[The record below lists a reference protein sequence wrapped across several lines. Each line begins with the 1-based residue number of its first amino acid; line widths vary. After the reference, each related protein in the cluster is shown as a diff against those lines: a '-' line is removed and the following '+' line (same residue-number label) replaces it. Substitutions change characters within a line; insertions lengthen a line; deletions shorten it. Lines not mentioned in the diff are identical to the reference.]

1 MNHNGMP
8 EVGRFNALA
17 ITAISGE
24 TAFFATPEGDIPL
37 PLDALP
43 PGSSQGD
50 IVTVF
55 VYRDTEDRL
64 AATTRQPKIQVGE
77 FALLEVTAIDRM
89 GAFLDWGPKKELLV
103 PFAEQP
109 TPFHKGERHLVA
121 AYLDNSGRIA
131 ASARIAKFL
140 ETGHGAL
147 VAGEE
152 VEVMIWDYTPLGAK
166 VIINGRYAGLLFRD
180 ELFTRPLPG
189 TRLKGYVRKVRED
202 GKIDV
207 TVKKQGRNEM
217 DEGREKLLQALTAAG
232 GFLPLGD
239 KSPPERIGAVLN
251 MSKKT
256 FKKVVG
262 GLYKEGR
269 ISLSAEGIS
278 LQNHDGEDRTD
289 TGHE

>member
-1 MNHNGMP
+1 MQQNEMP
-8 EVGRFNALA
+8 EVGRFNALKV
-17 ITAISGE
+17 TAISGE
-24 TAFFATPEGDIPL
+24 TVFFATPEGDIPVT
-37 PLDALP
+37 LDSLP
-43 PGSSQGD
+43 PGTVQGN

-64 AATTRQPKIQVGE
+64 AATTCHPKIQVGE

-89 GAFLDWGPKKELLV
+89 GAFLDWGLKKELLV

-109 TPFHKGERHLVA
+109 SPFHKGERHLVA
-121 AYLDNSGRIA
+121 AYLDISGRVA
-131 ASARIAKFL
+131 ASARIGKFL
-140 ETGHGAL
+140 ETDHGSFREE
-147 VAGEE
+147 EE
-152 VEVMIWDYTPLGAK
+152 VELMIWEYTPLGAK
-166 VIINGRYAGLLFRD
+166 VIINGRYGGLLFRD

-189 TRLKGYVRKVRED
+189 TRLKGYVRKIRED

-207 TVKKQGRNEM
+207 TVKKQGQNEM
-217 DEGREKLLQALTAAG
+217 DGGREKLLQALTAAG

-262 GLYKEGR
+262 NLYKEGC
-269 ISLSAEGIS
+269 ITLAEEGIT
-278 LQNHDGEDRTD
+278 LRNK
-289 TGHE
+289 